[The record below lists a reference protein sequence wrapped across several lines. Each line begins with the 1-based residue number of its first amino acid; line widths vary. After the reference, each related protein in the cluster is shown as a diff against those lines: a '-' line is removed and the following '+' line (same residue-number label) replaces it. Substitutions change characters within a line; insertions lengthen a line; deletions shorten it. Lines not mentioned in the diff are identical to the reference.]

1 MAIDLNVVN
10 PSIRIVKC
18 PWCQAY
24 ALFFQTRPAFY
35 PFPSSW
41 SCHEGGTLFQN
52 IMSRTDCV
60 GDDPRKR
67 DKSFTTHIRDKI
79 DGDAE
84 LANND
89 FIQLNVIKERPIAL
103 HRE

>member
-1 MAIDLNVVN
+1 M
-10 PSIRIVKC
+10 
-18 PWCQAY
+18 
-24 ALFFQTRPAFY
+24 
-35 PFPSSW
+35 
-41 SCHEGGTLFQN
+41 
-52 IMSRTDCV
+52 
-60 GDDPRKR
+60 GDDPRKT